1 MTIKQVEW
9 ANRHDW
15 YINCEK
21 SQTNHGEWVVLVS
34 DGDSVIRFES
44 FSDLR
49 WWAGY

>member
-15 YINCEK
+15 YIGCEK

-34 DGDSVIRFES
+34 DGDSIIRFEN
-44 FSDLR
+44 FAELR